1 MSEKWICTS
10 ISYRVDKMFRHYN
23 CTTLSTDRRGLML
36 SSLSRKLTFPD
47 APSPKTTNL
56 SWWSVGVSSSESDIS
71 LVSKQQW
78 VVWTSSESL
87 SHVVDSQRRLF
98 VVTSN
103 ALLPVQNSRGL
114 KTRWRSWLPGAASKE
129 AVKVIQ
135 SRGISM
141 SLAFLFTPYN
151 FYNLCKLQKTSVCEW
166 ESD

>member
-1 MSEKWICTS
+1 MVRIQHGTNLVKPFSLKRSPAPTFACRFCRSSPENTLHISMSKRWICTS
-10 ISYRVDKMFRHYN
+10 IRADKIFRHYN
-23 CTTLSTDRRGLML
+23 CTTLSTDRTGLML
-36 SSLSRKLTFPD
+36 SSSSRKLTFPD

-87 SHVVDSQRRLF
+87 SHVDDSQRRLF

-114 KTRWRSWLPGAASKE
+114 KTRWRSWLPGAAS
-129 AVKVIQ
+129 
-135 SRGISM
+135 
-141 SLAFLFTPYN
+141 N
-151 FYNLCKLQKTSVCEW
+151 
-166 ESD
+166 

>member
-1 MSEKWICTS
+1 MFACRLCRSSPEKTLHISMSEKWICTS

-114 KTRWRSWLPGAASKE
+114 KTRWRSWIPGASKGNSIPGNFNE
-129 AVKVIQ
+129 LSFFIY
-135 SRGISM
+135 
-141 SLAFLFTPYN
+141 SL
-151 FYNLCKLQKTSVCEW
+151 
-166 ESD
+166 